1 MVTFGY
7 GIKATDIDVMT
18 PKELDPYYKA
28 YILKQK
34 ADDRGRWEQG
44 LYNHVAVAV
53 AIDKTFNGKKA
64 TSKYPEKPFHQME
77 DNSSSQDEA
86 LKKAKL
92 LFANLGIM
100 QSNFNLAKKKKA
112 ETKE

>member
-1 MVTFGY
+1 
-7 GIKATDIDVMT
+7 MT

-34 ADDRGRWEQG
+34 ADDRSRWEQG

-64 TSKYPEKPFHQME
+64 TSKYVEKPFHQME

-92 LFANLGIM
+92 LFASLEIM
-100 QSNFNLAKKKKA
+100 QSNFNLAKKEKA